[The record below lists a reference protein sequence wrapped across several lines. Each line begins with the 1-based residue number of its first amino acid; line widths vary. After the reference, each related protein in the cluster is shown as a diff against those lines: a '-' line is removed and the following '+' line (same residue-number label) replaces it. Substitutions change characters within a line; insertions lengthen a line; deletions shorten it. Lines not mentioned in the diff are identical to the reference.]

1 LVLGVIAGL
10 LALFLTSCFHYED
23 ADLPAQ
29 KDKSNLRKFSE
40 LSSGSVTSIFGQHP
54 SHGLFG
60 EKKMSLPTI
69 AMAVYFTAAVF
80 ALAIVTMQYVCTK

>member
-1 LVLGVIAGL
+1 MGVIGGL
-10 LALFLTSCFHYED
+10 LALFLTCFFPHGASATTAE
-23 ADLPAQ
+23 AE
-29 KDKSNLRKFSE
+29 KSNLRKFSE

-60 EKKMSLPTI
+60 EDRMSGATI

-80 ALAIVTMQYVCTK
+80 ALAIVTMQYVRIN